1 MIWVIA
7 PAAVAAGA
15 GLVWWLRRRYLIVT
29 VHGRS
34 MLPTYADGDRVLVR
48 RRPAGRPVR
57 AGDAVV
63 ADLQHWPPAGV
74 GPSGVSPPA
83 GAWLPGSR
91 STGSGLT
98 GSGMTGSGLP
108 GVRGAAARPPEPAAD
123 RVVKRVAAGPGDPVP
138 PGIGT
143 TDPTVPAGM
152 VVLLGDN
159 PAESA
164 DSRQF
169 GYVPAEL
176 VIGVVLRHLR

>member
-7 PAAVAAGA
+7 SAAVAAGA

-63 ADLQHWPPAGV
+63 ADLQHWLPAGA
-74 GPSGVSPPA
+74 GPSEVSPPA

-91 STGSGLT
+91 S
-98 GSGMTGSGLP
+98 TGSGLP

-176 VIGVVLRHLR
+176 VIGVVLRPLR

>member
-29 VHGRS
+29 VRGRS

-48 RRPAGRPVR
+48 RRPAGRLVR

-63 ADLQHWPPAGV
+63 ADLQHWLPAGA
-74 GPSGVSPPA
+74 GPSEVSPPA

-91 STGSGLT
+91 STGS
-98 GSGMTGSGLP
+98 
-108 GVRGAAARPPEPAAD
+108 VRGAARPPEPAAD
-123 RVVKRVAAGPGDPVP
+123 RVVKRVAARPGDPVP

-143 TDPTVPAGM
+143 TDPTVPADM

-169 GYVPAEL
+169 GLVPAEL